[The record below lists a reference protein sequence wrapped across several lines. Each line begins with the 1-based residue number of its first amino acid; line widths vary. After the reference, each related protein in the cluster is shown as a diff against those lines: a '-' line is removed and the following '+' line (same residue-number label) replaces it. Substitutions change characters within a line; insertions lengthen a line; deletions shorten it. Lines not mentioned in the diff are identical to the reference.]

1 VAKLTLCCLG
11 IGGLYQAPCACDA
24 RMTST
29 RRLIVNA
36 DDFGLSPGI
45 NRGVAEAH
53 EHGVVTSAS
62 LMVCWPDAPPA
73 AASAKRW
80 KGFSIGLHVDL
91 GEWTY
96 RDGDW
101 RPYYE
106 RVPIGDDEAV
116 AAEIDAQLNA
126 FRALVGRHPTHL
138 DSHQHVHL
146 KEPVRHLMLERA
158 ERLGVPIRGLRG
170 DVRYRGTFYGL
181 HRDGKPQ
188 PGAISCEGF
197 LHAASMPGDTLV
209 EVGCHPAA
217 EVDFESMYA
226 LERVDELRVLCDPR
240 LRAALSEAGFEL
252 ASFHDLD

>member
-1 VAKLTLCCLG
+1 
-11 IGGLYQAPCACDA
+11 
-24 RMTST
+24 MTST

-36 DDFGLSPGI
+36 DDFGLSAGI
-45 NRGVAEAH
+45 NRGIAEAH

-73 AASAKRW
+73 VVSAKRW
-80 KGFSIGLHVDL
+80 ERFSIGLHVDL

-96 RDGDW
+96 LDGTW

-106 RVPIGDDEAV
+106 RVSIGDAEAV
-116 AAEIDAQLNA
+116 AAEIDAQFNA
-126 FRALVGRHPTHL
+126 FHALVGREPTHL

-146 KEPVRHLMLERA
+146 EEPARRLMLERA

-170 DVRYRGTFYGL
+170 DVRYHGGFYGL
-181 HRDGKPQ
+181 YRDGKPQ
-188 PGAISCEGF
+188 PDAISCEGF
-197 LHAASMPGDTLV
+197 LDAASMPSDTLV

-226 LERVDELRVLCDPR
+226 LERVEELQVLCDPR

>member
-1 VAKLTLCCLG
+1 
-11 IGGLYQAPCACDA
+11 
-24 RMTST
+24 MTST

-36 DDFGLSPGI
+36 DDFGLSAGI

-62 LMVCWPDAPPA
+62 LMVCWPEAPPA
-73 AASAKRW
+73 VASATRW

-96 RDGDW
+96 RDGNW

-106 RVPIGDDEAV
+106 RIQIGDAEAV

-188 PGAISCEGF
+188 PEAISREGF

-240 LRAALSEAGFEL
+240 LRAELDEAGFEL